1 MRNMQYPLRTSFAYL
16 TALLVAMLTVM
27 TLQRAYATGTVAS
40 ASKTTLSIPSGTDSS
55 NISVAATNLPV
66 QVITADIIPG
76 YQAVT
81 SATYV
86 SITSNPA
93 ILMWNALSAYPT
105 AIVSNWTN
113 TPGTG
118 MYNVGYN
125 STSQMVVGSTMAN
138 FHVHNGSPVTQT
150 IIVTQIW

>member
-1 MRNMQYPLRTSFAYL
+1 MKGKNLARPAVSIAACLIL
-16 TALLVAMLTVM
+16 TLTVV
-27 TLQRAYATGTVAS
+27 TIQRAYATGTVAS
-40 ASKTTLSIPSGTDSS
+40 AAKTTLSIPSGTDSV
-55 NISVAATNLPV
+55 NINIAATNLPI
-66 QVITADIIPG
+66 QVITADIVPG

-81 SATYV
+81 SATLV
-86 SITSNPA
+86 SIPANNP

-113 TPGTG
+113 TTGTV
-118 MYNVGYN
+118 MYNVGY
-125 STSQMVVGSTMAN
+125 SGTSQLVVGTTTAN